1 MVPSIVNVYRDVAII
16 ASLFFLKI
24 LDFLIKRILIF
35 TYKREF
41 RCWTTR
47 DIIYQ
52 ILLTTFLWFW
62 LKRRRGYPSLNHVF
76 IMIDFCGR
84 SSLLSLALL
93 LSHCKLHK
101 ITMLWKKWYSFV
113 IYSYVCFFFY
123 YIYKVTKNFKQYKI
137 KNWIS
142 KFIKYS

>member
-16 ASLFFLKI
+16 ASRFFLKI
-24 LDFLIKRILIF
+24 LDSLIKRILIF
-35 TYKREF
+35 TYKRKL

-62 LKRRRGYPSLNHVF
+62 LKRRKDYPSLNHVF

-84 SSLLSLALL
+84 SPLLSLVLP

-101 ITMLWKKWYSFV
+101 IIMLLKKWYSFV

-123 YIYKVTKNFKQYKI
+123 YVYKVTKNFKQYKI